1 MNRKKSNEVPQG
13 NLAKSTQIHGNPRG
27 TQVHRNPMK
36 FFGVPLQN
44 GREFTEIERNPKGVR
59 TYTFQS
65 ECKSMHLIVAT
76 RMVAHT
82 QKKNQ

>member
-1 MNRKKSNEVPQG
+1 
-13 NLAKSTQIHGNPRG
+13 
-27 TQVHRNPMK
+27 MK

-82 QKKNQ
+82 QKKINKQKAPWEARPPDPEVSSLTL